1 MKFDDVYKKIRQIR
15 IEKGISQKT
24 LGEKCGLTQQA
35 INRIEQGQRNI
46 DIDLLLKLTNALDA
60 KIFDILDMN
69 EYLDEK
75 RLEKEDSLLHYL
87 YKLGIEIESIDG
99 YSYSVTYQNKK
110 YIITENDYDKL
121 IHSIGAF
128 TKFTF
133 TDLLSGKEVIAPPQS

>member
-1 MKFDDVYKKIRQIR
+1 MKFDDVYKKFRQIR
-15 IEKGISQKT
+15 IEKGISQRT

-46 DIDLLLKLTNALDA
+46 DIDLLLKLINALDV
-60 KIFDILDMN
+60 KIFDILDID

-99 YSYSVTYQNKK
+99 YSYIVRYQNKK
-110 YIITENDYDKL
+110 YILTENDYDKL

-133 TDLLSGKEVIAPPQS
+133 TDLLSGKEVIDPPQS

>member
-1 MKFDDVYKKIRQIR
+1 MKFDDVYKKIRQLR
-15 IEKGISQKT
+15 IEKGISQKA

-46 DIDLLLKLTNALDA
+46 DIDLLLKITNALDV

-69 EYLDEK
+69 EYLDKK
-75 RLEKEDSLLHYL
+75 RLEKEDSLLQYL
-87 YKLGIEIESIDG
+87 CKLGIEIESIDG
-99 YSYSVTYQNKK
+99 YSFIVRYQGKK
-110 YIITENDYDKL
+110 YIITEDDYNKL

-133 TDLLSGKEVIAPPQS
+133 ADLVSGKEVTDPPQS

>member
-1 MKFDDVYKKIRQIR
+1 MKFDDVYRKIRQLR
-15 IEKGISQKT
+15 IEKGISQKA

-46 DIDLLLKLTNALDA
+46 DIDLLLKLTNALDV
-60 KIFDILDMN
+60 KIFDILDMS

-99 YSYSVTYQNKK
+99 YSYNVRYQNKK
-110 YIITENDYDKL
+110 YIITEDDYNNL

-133 TDLLSGKEVIAPPQS
+133 TDLVSGKEIDNPPQN